1 VCRKE
6 HRTYRTNLQLLVLAA
21 TEDCSQLAG
30 LQTGMRGRGEV
41 RLTLNFWNCTG
52 NPCFLRFQERARHK
66 NLAGKCGL
74 QTVEGEGAGMRGGGG
89 PSNTEFL

>member
-1 VCRKE
+1 
-6 HRTYRTNLQLLVLAA
+6 
-21 TEDCSQLAG
+21 
-30 LQTGMRGRGEV
+30 MRGRGEV

-74 QTVEGEGAGMRGGGG
+74 QTVEGEGAGMRGGGEVRLTLNFCNLTG
-89 PSNTEFL
+89 NPGFLRFQARVRKKFWRENVFQG